1 MAETRMATKSGIF
14 TGTTGANYVEV
25 VRVDTRGYGYQ
36 GKTLV
41 KIRNVGGAN
50 TIFYKIDAYLAD
62 PTGALGGL
70 AENLVSETSIPTTT
84 TISTYT
90 VAANYA
96 AIVISLKN
104 NAGASAYQV
113 EFLTI

>member
-1 MAETRMATKSGIF
+1 METRMATKSGIF
-14 TGTTGANYVEV
+14 NGTTGATYAEA

-41 KIRNVGGAN
+41 KIRNTGAVN
-50 TIFYKIDAYLAD
+50 TIHYKIDAYLAD
-62 PTGALGGL
+62 PTGELGGL
-70 AENLVSETSIPTTT
+70 VENLVSETSIPVST

-90 VAANYA
+90 VTANYA

-104 NAGASAYQV
+104 NAGASTYKV